1 MPYTDRHGRP
11 EILMHPNIAR
21 GVASY
26 RRETPVDQTARD
38 DDRWLPPAEQHADEP
53 DRFAR
58 VGRRDHQRVGD
69 AARTL

>member
-38 DDRWLPPAEQHADEP
+38 DDARAGTDVPTPQPAAP
-53 DRFAR
+53 IAK
-58 VGRRDHQRVGD
+58 
-69 AARTL
+69 